1 MIVREA
7 REIDKLSIF
16 RGLAH
21 ILLFP
26 IPQTGGKTF
35 ENHPFTIK
43 EAVGRNGNQICLALL
58 SEKNPG
64 PDESSQ
70 GFLNTARLH
79 NPKRSLH
86 E

>member
-35 ENHPFTIK
+35 ENHPLTI
-43 EAVGRNGNQICLALL
+43 
-58 SEKNPG
+58 
-64 PDESSQ
+64 
-70 GFLNTARLH
+70 
-79 NPKRSLH
+79 
-86 E
+86 